1 MRAKRRSTR
10 LGKDL
15 LPGHQRPDLRTPGGF
30 HRTREIRRMAPPAG
44 ERGGAVCPFLLHLG
58 RFLADRDEREDLRPA
73 HSHGRLLAVPGAA
86 LAPPTRCGVTL
97 RVASR
102 PRPAEGT
109 LYSSWSYRMALID
122 DETAAQLKEEFAKLV
137 NPVRL
142 LVFSQALADPESEQ
156 VRRLVEEM
164 AALDPKLSAESYNFV
179 LDKEKAG
186 SLGIARIP
194 AVAILG
200 ADKDHGIR
208 FYGMPSGYEFG
219 SLVDAIL
226 DVSSGDSGLLADTKQ
241 ALQDLARPV
250 HIQV

>member
-1 MRAKRRSTR
+1 M
-10 LGKDL
+10 G
-15 LPGHQRPDLRTPGGF
+15 
-30 HRTREIRRMAPPAG
+30 
-44 ERGGAVCPFLLHLG
+44 
-58 RFLADRDEREDLRPA
+58 
-73 HSHGRLLAVPGAA
+73 
-86 LAPPTRCGVTL
+86 
-97 RVASR
+97 
-102 PRPAEGT
+102 
-109 LYSSWSYRMALID
+109 LID
-122 DETAAQLKEEFAKLV
+122 DETAAQLKEEFTKLV
-137 NPVRL
+137 NPLRL
-142 LVFSQALADPESEQ
+142 VVFSQALADPESEQ

-179 LDKEKAG
+179 LDKEKAE

-250 HIQV
+250 HIQVFSTPT